1 MVAMPDLTLD
11 LRYLRFAVAAAKYGS
26 FRQAAISLDVSQS
39 TVSRRI
45 QLLEHRLG
53 FEMFRRDRKGAHLT
67 ATGENF
73 LKEAVLGMHQL
84 RRAVQL
90 AGARLRGEA
99 GELNIGILASL
110 AAGFL
115 HLALKEFRERH
126 PGVKITLHEGTAE
139 ENLHRLAL
147 GGLDIAFVTG
157 KPNFPGHTSEVL
169 WNESIFFVLPAS
181 HELSSKAELAWED
194 VRGETFVVSSGGPG
208 PEIQDYLIKNLADAG
223 LRPSIDVHDVS
234 RESLIDL
241 VAIGYGL
248 TLTSTS
254 AVRPAVTGVVFK
266 ALVGSEERL
275 PSSAVWSSDNVN
287 PALQNLLKLV
297 KVVARAY
304 ARKSGWAA
312 LCAVLAFMP
321 MKVESDLE
329 SFAVEPAQI
338 HGRFL

>member
-1 MVAMPDLTLD
+1 MPDLTLD
-11 LRYLRFAVAAAKYGS
+11 LRYLRYAVVAAEHGS
-26 FRQAAISLDVSQS
+26 FRQTAIALDVSQS

-45 QLLEHRLG
+45 RLLEHRIG
-53 FEMFRRDRKGAHLT
+53 FELFRRDRKGAHLT
-67 ATGENF
+67 LAGENF
-73 LKEAVLGMHQL
+73 LKEAVPGMHQL

-90 AGARLRGEA
+90 ASARLQGEA
-99 GELNIGILASL
+99 GELSIGILASL

-126 PGVKITLHEGTAE
+126 PGIKITLYEGTAE

-157 KPNFPGHTSEVL
+157 KPMIPGHKAEVL
-169 WNESIFFVLPAS
+169 WNERIFFVLPAN
-181 HELSSKAELAWED
+181 HALASKADLAWQD

-208 PEIQDYLIKNLADAG
+208 PEIQDYLIKHLGGIG

-234 RESLIDL
+234 RESLMDL

-254 AVRPAVTGVVFK
+254 AVRPSTTGVVFK
-266 ALVGSEERL
+266 ALIGSAEEL
-275 PSSAVWSSDNVN
+275 PSSAVWSSSNGN
-287 PALQNLLKLV
+287 PALQNLLKLA
-297 KVVARAY
+297 KVVARTY

-312 LCAVLAFMP
+312 ICAALVFTPVDFVPDLR
-321 MKVESDLE
+321 SDL
-329 SFAVEPAQI
+329 AEPVQI
-338 HGRFL
+338 HGRFR